1 MSQNIPEEPFKFSS
15 PSGWKICRKI
25 IQERLP
31 FGPHDYQLDGITHAL
46 DGQDVIA
53 ISATGSGKS
62 AYIYMLATVLVA
74 LGRDPSLVPSNRRF
88 SKDPVLVV
96 VCPTTALEEDLVCS
110 KYVLQSVRIISSVGS
125 QNESIQS
132 RG

>member
-1 MSQNIPEEPFKFSS
+1 MSQNPANEPFKFSS
-15 PSGWKICRKI
+15 PSGWRICRKI
-25 IQERLP
+25 IQEKLP

-74 LGRDPSLVPSNRRF
+74 LGKDPSLSPSKREF
-88 SKDPVLVV
+88 SRDPLLVV

-110 KYVLQSVRIISSVGS
+110 QSVPLSVGIV
-125 QNESIQS
+125 N
-132 RG
+132 

>member
-1 MSQNIPEEPFKFSS
+1 MSQNAPGPFKFCS
-15 PSGWKICRKI
+15 PSGWTICHQI

-74 LGRDPSLVPSNRRF
+74 LGKDPSLVSESKKRF

-96 VCPTTALEEDLVCS
+96 VCPTTALKEDLVC
-110 KYVLQSVRIISSVGS
+110 
-125 QNESIQS
+125 
-132 RG
+132 

>member
-1 MSQNIPEEPFKFSS
+1 MSQNTSEKPFKFSS
-15 PSGWKICRKI
+15 PSGWRICRKI

-31 FGPHDYQLDGITHAL
+31 FGPHDYQLDGITHALQL

-74 LGRDPSLVPSNRRF
+74 LGKDPSLVPSKKRF
-88 SKDPVLVV
+88 SRDPVLVV

-110 KYVLQSVRIISSVGS
+110 
-125 QNESIQS
+125 
-132 RG
+132 